1 MTRFPGTTGYDAE
14 AADLAVRYEAI
25 AFDEAQRPI
34 LHLLPDPPAR
44 ILELGA
50 GTGRDA
56 AHLAALGHQVV
67 AVEPSPGMMRIARD
81 LHPSPGIEWI
91 EDGLPDLQ
99 SLQGREAAFDLV
111 LATAVWMHLDE
122 AERRRA
128 MRVVAQLLRPGG
140 LFILSLR
147 HGPVPAGRRMFEV
160 SGEETLALAAEFG
173 LSPVLNIHTGSLQRL
188 NWLADV
194 TWTRLALRRA

>member
-1 MTRFPGTTGYDAE
+1 MTRFPGIAGYDAE
-14 AADLAVRYEAI
+14 AVELAARYETI
-25 AFDEAQRPI
+25 AFDEAQKPI

-67 AVEPSPGMMRIARD
+67 AVEPSPGMMRIARE

-91 EDGLPDLQ
+91 EDGLPDLE
-99 SLQGREAAFDLV
+99 SLQGRESAFDLV
-111 LATAVWMHLDE
+111 LATAVWMHLDA

-128 MRVVAQLLRPGG
+128 MRVVARLVRPGG

-147 HGPVPAGRRMFEV
+147 HGPVPPGRRMFEV
-160 SGEETLALAAEFG
+160 SGEETLVLASEFG
-173 LSPVLNIHTGSLQRL
+173 LTPALNVHTGSLQRL

-194 TWTRLALRRA
+194 TWTRLALRRT